1 MTTTS
6 MTSNTQ
12 TGSTPTPPEIAPT
25 GSQAASTAATST
37 LGELVATVSR
47 EASAL
52 VREEIALAR
61 AELQAEARTGLTG
74 GILLAGAGL
83 FALLMLA
90 VLTAAF
96 VVGVAAT
103 GLHLGWSLLIV
114 AGTYLLLAGILALVG
129 LRSLG
134 RLGPPQ
140 RTVRTVKGVVERL
153 RSPGAQDGAV
163 K

>member
-6 MTSNTQ
+6 MASDTRSGPTQ
-12 TGSTPTPPEIAPT
+12 TPPAIAPA

-52 VREEIALAR
+52 VRDEIALAR
-61 AELQAEARTGLTG
+61 AEIQAEARNGLAG
-74 GILLAGAGL
+74 GILLAAAGL
-83 FALLMLA
+83 FGLLMLA

-114 AGTYLLLAGILALVG
+114 AGTYLLLAGILALIG
-129 LRSLG
+129 QRSLR

-140 RTVRTVKGVVERL
+140 RTVRTVKGVVDRL
-153 RSPGAQDGAV
+153 RSRGAQDGAV
-163 K
+163 R